1 MEYIKYI
8 IIAVVLIIVL
18 LAILKATKKDA
29 GLDFN
34 KLVEYLGGKDNII
47 STETNLSRFK
57 VTLKDVSKEIANI
70 NKKIIEIAV
79 TQRKKE
85 LEKLLEMTIEKIKEL
100 DKELQEINAE
110 LLKVKNPNSIIVD
123 QKQKHYEYS
132 QILKATNELKL
143 HLEDKKRQIC
153 AYLSIL

>member
-1 MEYIKYI
+1 MIEQITYKTKIEE
-8 IIAVVLIIVL
+8 L
-18 LAILKATKKDA
+18 LNLTQIT
-29 GLDFN
+29 
-34 KLVEYLGGKDNII
+34 EII
-47 STETNLSRFK
+47 SKFTKNFEQNYSEK
-57 VTLKDVSKEIANI
+57 YPNNQNVSKEIANI

>member
-1 MEYIKYI
+1 MIEQITYKTKIEE
-8 IIAVVLIIVL
+8 L
-18 LAILKATKKDA
+18 LNLTQIT
-29 GLDFN
+29 
-34 KLVEYLGGKDNII
+34 EII
-47 STETNLSRFK
+47 SKFTNNFEQNYSEK
-57 VTLKDVSKEIANI
+57 YPNNNNVSKEIANI

-153 AYLSIL
+153 AYLSII

>member
-1 MEYIKYI
+1 MIEQITYKTKIEE
-8 IIAVVLIIVL
+8 L
-18 LAILKATKKDA
+18 LNLTQIT
-29 GLDFN
+29 
-34 KLVEYLGGKDNII
+34 EII
-47 STETNLSRFK
+47 SKFTKNFEQNYSEK
-57 VTLKDVSKEIANI
+57 YPNNNNVSKEIANI

-123 QKQKHYEYS
+123 QKQKYYEYS